1 MTLNQILYFRKVA
14 RLENYHQ
21 AAEELYI
28 SQPTLTKHLQKL
40 EREMGTKLFSRS
52 GNSYTPTFAG
62 RKYMQY
68 ARKILQIR
76 QDWEKEL
83 KDLTENNEGELNVAF
98 PLMRSTCMVPQIMT
112 SFFQK
117 YPKVK
122 VNILEEAYSIQEKLL
137 LNDQLDFGI
146 FNEVHKHPK
155 LEYELL
161 KKEEMIEKE
170 IERVEHTNVGTTE
183 AVQALLESY
192 ESTPLTSG
200 TTLAELIRRPEL
212 SYEKIAPIDKHRE
225 ELPYDVKE
233 QVDINIKY
241 DGYIKRQM
249 RQVEQFKKLENKR
262 IPENINY
269 DEIQSLRLEA
279 KQKLNKIRPSSIG
292 QASRISGVSPADVSV
307 LLVYLSSK

>member
-1 MTLNQILYFRKVA
+1 M
-14 RLENYHQ
+14 NYHELKYILCIAKYQ
-21 AAEELYI
+21 NLTKAAQELYI

-62 RKYMQY
+62 RKYMEY
-68 ARKILQIR
+68 TRKILQIQ

-146 FNEVHKHPK
+146 FRPRASV
-155 LEYELL
+155 
-161 KKEEMIEKE
+161 
-170 IERVEHTNVGTTE
+170 
-183 AVQALLESY
+183 
-192 ESTPLTSG
+192 ST
-200 TTLAELIRRPEL
+200 
-212 SYEKIAPIDKHRE
+212 
-225 ELPYDVKE
+225 VWNWE
-233 QVDINIKY
+233 QWILYGN
-241 DGYIKRQM
+241 
-249 RQVEQFKKLENKR
+249 R
-262 IPENINY
+262 IM
-269 DEIQSLRLEA
+269 
-279 KQKLNKIRPSSIG
+279 
-292 QASRISGVSPADVSV
+292 SV
-307 LLVYLSSK
+307 Y

>member
-1 MTLNQILYFRKVA
+1 M
-14 RLENYHQ
+14 NYHELEYILCIAKYQ
-21 AAEELYI
+21 NLTKAAQELYI

-62 RKYMQY
+62 RKYMGY

-161 KKEEMIEKE
+161 KKEEILLIMPP
-170 IERVEHTNVGTTE
+170 EHPLAAAGSV
-183 AVQALLESY
+183 
-192 ESTPLTSG
+192 STHGIYP
-200 TTLAELIRRPEL
+200 
-212 SYEKIAPIDKHRE
+212 
-225 ELPYDVKE
+225 
-233 QVDINIKY
+233 
-241 DGYIKRQM
+241 
-249 RQVEQFKKLENKR
+249 KL
-262 IPENINY
+262 
-269 DEIQSLRLEA
+269 
-279 KQKLNKIRPSSIG
+279 
-292 QASRISGVSPADVSV
+292 
-307 LLVYLSSK
+307 YL

>member
-1 MTLNQILYFRKVA
+1 M
-14 RLENYHQ
+14 NYHELQ
-21 AAEELYI
+21 YILCIAKHQNLTKAAQELYI

-62 RKYMQY
+62 RKYMEY

-146 FNEVHKHPK
+146 FNEVHEHPK

-161 KKEEMIEKE
+161 KKEEILLIMPPDHPLASAGKASTHSTYPKLDLSLLAEEPFILHFPEQTTGKLVLEALDRAGVQPRVPVRSRNTETCVKLCMQGIGMCFTPETYLQNMEFSRKPVCFSVGEKG
-170 IERVEHTNVGTTE
+170 IF
-183 AVQALLESY
+183 
-192 ESTPLTSG
+192 
-200 TTLAELIRRPEL
+200 TTLSIAFRRGTYLPKYARDFIE
-212 SYEKIAPIDKHRE
+212 IAR
-225 ELPYDVKE
+225 
-233 QVDINIKY
+233 
-241 DGYIKRQM
+241 
-249 RQVEQFKKLENKR
+249 NK
-262 IPENINY
+262 
-269 DEIQSLRLEA
+269 
-279 KQKLNKIRPSSIG
+279 
-292 QASRISGVSPADVSV
+292 
-307 LLVYLSSK
+307 

>member
-1 MTLNQILYFRKVA
+1 M
-14 RLENYHQ
+14 NYHELQ
-21 AAEELYI
+21 YILCIAKHQNLTKAAQELYI

-62 RKYMQY
+62 RKYMEY

-146 FNEVHKHPK
+146 FNEVHEHPK

-161 KKEEMIEKE
+161 KKEEILLIMPPDHPLASAGKASTHSTYPKLDLSLLAEEPFILHFPEQTTGKLVLEALDRAGVQPRVPVRSRNTETCVKLCMQGMGMCFTPETYIQNMEFSRKPVCFSVGEKG
-170 IERVEHTNVGTTE
+170 IF
-183 AVQALLESY
+183 
-192 ESTPLTSG
+192 
-200 TTLAELIRRPEL
+200 TTLSIAFRRGTYLPKYARDFIE
-212 SYEKIAPIDKHRE
+212 IAR
-225 ELPYDVKE
+225 
-233 QVDINIKY
+233 
-241 DGYIKRQM
+241 
-249 RQVEQFKKLENKR
+249 NK
-262 IPENINY
+262 
-269 DEIQSLRLEA
+269 
-279 KQKLNKIRPSSIG
+279 
-292 QASRISGVSPADVSV
+292 
-307 LLVYLSSK
+307 

>member
-1 MTLNQILYFRKVA
+1 M
-14 RLENYHQ
+14 NYHELKYILCIAKYQ
-21 AAEELYI
+21 NLTKAAQELYI

-62 RKYMQY
+62 RKYMEY
-68 ARKILQIR
+68 TRKILQIQ

-161 KKEEMIEKE
+161 KKEEILLIMHP
-170 IERVEHTNVGTTE
+170 EHPLAAAGSV
-183 AVQALLESY
+183 
-192 ESTPLTSG
+192 STHGIYPKLDLSL
-200 TTLAELIRRPEL
+200 LAEEPFILHFPEQTTGQL
-212 SYEKIAPIDKHRE
+212 SLEALKAAHIK
-225 ELPYDVKE
+225 PYV
-233 QVDINIKY
+233 
-241 DGYIKRQM
+241 
-249 RQVEQFKKLENKR
+249 
-262 IPENINY
+262 P
-269 DEIQSLRLEA
+269 IQSRNTETCV
-279 KQKLNKIRPSSIG
+279 KLCMQGLGMCFTPETYVQNMDLPVKPACFSIG
-292 QASRISGVSPADVSV
+292 EDGVFSTLTIAYRRGTYLPQYARDFICTARKV
-307 LLVYLSSK
+307 L

>member
-1 MTLNQILYFRKVA
+1 M
-14 RLENYHQ
+14 NYHELQ
-21 AAEELYI
+21 YILCIAKHQNLTKAAQELYI

-62 RKYMQY
+62 RKYMEY

-98 PLMRSTCMVPQIMT
+98 PLMRSTCMVPQIIT

-146 FNEVHKHPK
+146 FNEVHEHPK

-161 KKEEMIEKE
+161 KKEEILLIMPPDHPLASAGKASTHSTYPKLDLSLLAEEPFILHFPEQTTGKLVLEALDRAGVQPRVPVRSRNTETCVKLCMQGIGMYFTPETYMQNMEFSRKPVCFSVGEKG
-170 IERVEHTNVGTTE
+170 IF
-183 AVQALLESY
+183 
-192 ESTPLTSG
+192 
-200 TTLAELIRRPEL
+200 TTLSIAFRRGTYLPKYARDFIE
-212 SYEKIAPIDKHRE
+212 IAR
-225 ELPYDVKE
+225 
-233 QVDINIKY
+233 
-241 DGYIKRQM
+241 
-249 RQVEQFKKLENKR
+249 NK
-262 IPENINY
+262 
-269 DEIQSLRLEA
+269 
-279 KQKLNKIRPSSIG
+279 
-292 QASRISGVSPADVSV
+292 
-307 LLVYLSSK
+307 

>member
-1 MTLNQILYFRKVA
+1 M
-14 RLENYHQ
+14 NYHELQ
-21 AAEELYI
+21 YILCIAKHQNLTKAAQELYI

-62 RKYMQY
+62 RKYMEY

-98 PLMRSTCMVPQIMT
+98 PLMRSTCMVPQIIT

-146 FNEVHKHPK
+146 FNEVHEHPK

-161 KKEEMIEKE
+161 KKEEI
-170 IERVEHTNVGTTE
+170 
-183 AVQALLESY
+183 LLIMPPDHPLASAGKA
-192 ESTPLTSG
+192 STHSTYPKLDLSL
-200 TTLAELIRRPEL
+200 LAEEPFILHFPEQTTGQL
-212 SYEKIAPIDKHRE
+212 S
-225 ELPYDVKE
+225 
-233 QVDINIKY
+233 
-241 DGYIKRQM
+241 
-249 RQVEQFKKLENKR
+249 
-262 IPENINY
+262 
-269 DEIQSLRLEA
+269 LEA
-279 KQKLNKIRPSSIG
+279 LKAAHIKPYVPSRAATQKPVSSSACRDLVC
-292 QASRISGVSPADVSV
+292 ASLQKPMSEIWTS
-307 LLVYLSSK
+307 L

>member
-1 MTLNQILYFRKVA
+1 M
-14 RLENYHQ
+14 NYHELEYILCIAKYQ
-21 AAEELYI
+21 NLTKAAQELYI

-62 RKYMQY
+62 RKYMEY
-68 ARKILQIR
+68 ARKILQIQ

-146 FNEVHKHPK
+146 FNEVHEHPK
-155 LEYELL
+155 LE
-161 KKEEMIEKE
+161 
-170 IERVEHTNVGTTE
+170 
-183 AVQALLESY
+183 
-192 ESTPLTSG
+192 
-200 TTLAELIRRPEL
+200 
-212 SYEKIAPIDKHRE
+212 
-225 ELPYDVKE
+225 
-233 QVDINIKY
+233 
-241 DGYIKRQM
+241 
-249 RQVEQFKKLENKR
+249 
-262 IPENINY
+262 
-269 DEIQSLRLEA
+269 
-279 KQKLNKIRPSSIG
+279 
-292 QASRISGVSPADVSV
+292 
-307 LLVYLSSK
+307 